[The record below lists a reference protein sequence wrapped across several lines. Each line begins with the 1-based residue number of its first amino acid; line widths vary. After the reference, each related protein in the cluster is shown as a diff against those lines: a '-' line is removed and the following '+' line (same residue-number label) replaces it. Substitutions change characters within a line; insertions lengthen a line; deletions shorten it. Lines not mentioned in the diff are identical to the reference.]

1 MRIVDP
7 STGAPVAQGVE
18 GMLLVSGPNLMKGY
32 VEGPELTS
40 KVMNDGWYITGDRAH
55 VDGDGFLTI
64 ARRPPVEQ
72 TSRA

>member
-1 MRIVDP
+1 VRIVDP

-32 VEGPELTS
+32 VEGPELTLE
-40 KVMNDGWYITGDRAH
+40 VMKDGWYVTGDRAH

-64 ARRPPVEQ
+64 ARRAASPPP
-72 TSRA
+72 A